1 MGRRADGTHRRFQ
14 EGVEKLRCF
23 QLIAQ
28 GIDNVPMM
36 LALHRHPELWNADNF
51 RTTYPGTPH
60 SEADD
65 ILLRYTGPGA
75 ARSVDTV
82 IEDDK
87 PIWLPAAKVLPW
99 RPIVFDLMRR
109 VEAYQLDRLLI
120 TRLRPGARIQPHAD
134 NVGEYAAN
142 NDERARFH
150 VVLQGLPGSLY
161 HNGGET
167 TQMLTGQVW
176 TFTPREVHAVENN
189 SSDDRVHLIV
199 DVCIAP

>member
-1 MGRRADGTHRRFQ
+1 VRFFTQ
-14 EGVEKLRCF
+14 IAAGV
-23 QLIAQ
+23 
-28 GIDNVPMM
+28 DTMPM
-36 LALHRHPELWNADNF
+36 LLTLQRHPELWNADPF
-51 RTTYPGTPH
+51 RTQYPGTPH
-60 SEADD
+60 AEADD
-65 ILLRYTGPGA
+65 ILLRYTGPSA
-75 ARSVDTV
+75 HRSVDTV
-82 IEDDK
+82 IEDDQ
-87 PIWLPAAKVLPW
+87 PVWLPAAQVLPW

-120 TRLRPGARIQPHAD
+120 TRLRPGARIAPHAD

-161 HNGGET
+161 HNGTET
-167 TQMLTGQVW
+167 VQMLSGSVW

-189 SSDDRVHLIV
+189 SADDRIHLIV